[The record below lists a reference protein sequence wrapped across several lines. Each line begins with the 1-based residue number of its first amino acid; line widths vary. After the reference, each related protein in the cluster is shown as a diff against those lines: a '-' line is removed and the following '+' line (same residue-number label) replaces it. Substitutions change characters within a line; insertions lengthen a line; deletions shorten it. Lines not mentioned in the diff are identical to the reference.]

1 MLSARGWV
9 TAGTVGLG
17 VAGLVVL
24 VGYWGGYRASRQ
36 LDDRL
41 ALVFP
46 VFSRLSEADR
56 AGIVIASIKCKLN
69 EVGMADGRPAVV
81 ACLRRGVSE
90 GFRERLEHLL
100 LAEDRTHAI

>member
-9 TAGTVGLG
+9 TAGAVGLA

-24 VGYWGGYRASRQ
+24 FGYWGGYRASRQ
-36 LDDRL
+36 VDDRL
-41 ALVFP
+41 ALAFP

-100 LAEDRTHAI
+100 LEANQAAAI